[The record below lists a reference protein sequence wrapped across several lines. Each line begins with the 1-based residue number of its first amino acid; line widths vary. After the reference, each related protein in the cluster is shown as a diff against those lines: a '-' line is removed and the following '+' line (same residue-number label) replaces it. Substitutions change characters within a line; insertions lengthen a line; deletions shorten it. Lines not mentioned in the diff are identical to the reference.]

1 MSLFIGNAISL
12 FDTPFMLKTL
22 GQVEYGLY
30 GLANPIVGYLTVLDF
45 GFGNAAIRYT
55 AKYKAES
62 KEEKLKYMYGMFL
75 ALYTFIGL
83 VTFFIGVCMS
93 QNAELFFENGLLP
106 QELQT
111 IKILLIL
118 ASINL
123 AVSFLF
129 GIFTSIITAYERFI
143 FFKIS
148 SIIRHV
154 FNPIVYIPV
163 LFFGYKSIGLIV
175 ATSILNHLQHQSRE
189 FFFQD

>member
-30 GLANPIVGYLTVLDF
+30 GLANSIVGYLTVLDF

-83 VTFFIGVCMS
+83 VTFFIGFCIS

-106 QELQT
+106 QELQI
-111 IKILLIL
+111 IKILFIL

-123 AVSFLF
+123 AVSFPF

-143 FFKIS
+143 FF
-148 SIIRHV
+148 
-154 FNPIVYIPV
+154 
-163 LFFGYKSIGLIV
+163 
-175 ATSILNHLQHQSRE
+175 
-189 FFFQD
+189 